1 MPRFFVER
9 TNEHTAVISGTDAH
23 HLRTVLRLRP
33 GDKLTVIDG
42 AQQEFQAELT
52 AYEGERALVRLLSPE
67 MLAREARLD
76 VYLVQ
81 GIAKG
86 EKMDWIVQKAVELG
100 VAGVIPLDAK
110 HSVVKIAAEKEKSR
124 CERWQR
130 IAAEAAKQCCR
141 LQVPVVYPV
150 TKLADVWKLLPIGCV
165 CLFCDEAAAQ
175 GEALPGMKQTLRA
188 LTDAAAVAVFVGP
201 EGGFSR
207 EEALQAVSQGAQRVS
222 LGPRVL
228 RTETAAIA
236 AVTMVMYELADIGGE
251 A

>member
-1 MPRFFVER
+1 M
-9 TNEHTAVISGTDAH
+9 
-23 HLRTVLRLRP
+23 
-33 GDKLTVIDG
+33 
-42 AQQEFQAELT
+42 
-52 AYEGERALVRLLSPE
+52 
-67 MLAREARLD
+67 
-76 VYLVQ
+76 
-81 GIAKG
+81 
-86 EKMDWIVQKAVELG
+86 
-100 VAGVIPLDAK
+100 
-110 HSVVKIAAEKEKSR
+110 VKIAADKEKSR

-141 LQVPVVYPV
+141 LQVPAVYPV
-150 TKLADVWKLLPIGCV
+150 TKLSDVWKLLPAGCV

-175 GEALPGMKQTLRA
+175 GEALPGVKQTLRA

>member
-42 AQQEFQAELT
+42 TQQAFQAELT
-52 AYEGERALVRLLSPE
+52 AYEGESALVRLLSPE
-67 MLAREARLD
+67 LLAREAQLD

-100 VAGVIPLDAK
+100 IAGIIPLDASR
-110 HSVVKIAAEKEKSR
+110 SVVKIAAEKEKSR

-141 LQVPVVYPV
+141 LLVPTVYPV
-150 TKLADVWKLLPIGCV
+150 MKMANIWELLPAGCA

-175 GEALPGMKQTLRA
+175 GEALPGMKQVLRG
-188 LTDAAAVAVFVGP
+188 LSDVSAVAVFVGP

-207 EEALQAVSQGAQRVS
+207 EEALKAISQGARRVS